1 MIIGS
6 HTFAISSV
14 TELVSC
20 HTRYIEYSPKYPFS
34 KHAKN
39 RICDMDRACWAMG
52 IDAISASPQS
62 LNMMIGRLEFR

>member
-20 HTRYIEYSPKYPFS
+20 HIILNIFQKYPFS
-34 KHAKN
+34 KHAKH